1 MAKRQRRYKTPKEEW
16 VAEMREELGSRK
28 VRKALEEGRKLP
40 FPLTFQEVLD
50 CMEAAKTERDRLM
63 VRVLYASGVRREELA
78 QLQVCHVRFEE
89 CSLFIADG
97 KYGKDRVIIVDRKT
111 IKLLEEYTLHMA
123 KDRTVFGICGKQ
135 IWRLVKACG
144 IKAGVAARY
153 TAGGR
158 HFGPHAFRHA
168 YATNSFNNGMPPP
181 TLQWLMGHEHLQT
194 TQIYIYMDVV
204 HARDVYN
211 RTHDFALLD
220 QIPMATPAPV
230 AAAVQIVHNQPR
242 YDLAKEL
249 AERLFEGEG
258 AAQGAD

>member
-1 MAKRQRRYKTPKEEW
+1 MAMRQRRYKTPKEEW
-16 VAEMREELGSRK
+16 VAEMREELGAQK

-40 FPLTFQEVLD
+40 FPLTFQEVLA
-50 CMEAAKTERDRLM
+50 CMAAAKTDRDRLM

-78 QLQVCHVRFEE
+78 QLQVCHVRFDE

-97 KYGKDRVIIVDRKT
+97 KYGKDRVISVDRKT
-111 IKLLEEYTLHMA
+111 INLLREYTRYMTEE
-123 KDRTVFGICGKQ
+123 RTVFGIGGKQ
-135 IWRLVKACG
+135 IGRLVKACG
-144 IKAGVAARY
+144 IKAGVTVRY

-168 YATNSFNNGMPPP
+168 YATNCFNNGMPPP
-181 TLQWLMGHEHLQT
+181 TLQWFMGHEHIQT
-194 TQIYIYMDVV
+194 TQIYLYMDLA

-220 QIPMATPAPV
+220 QASMPAPV
-230 AAAVQIVHNQPR
+230 ATAVKIVQSQPR
-242 YDLAKEL
+242 YDLAKEV

-258 AAQGAD
+258 VS